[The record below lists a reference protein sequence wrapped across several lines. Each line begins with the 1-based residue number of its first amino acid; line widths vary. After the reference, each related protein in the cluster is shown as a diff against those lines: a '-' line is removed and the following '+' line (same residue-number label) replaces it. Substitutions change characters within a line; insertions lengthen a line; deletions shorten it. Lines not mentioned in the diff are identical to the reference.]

1 MDQKK
6 IISIEANFV
15 AGHLNFC
22 ILSPDNETMH
32 ENRLKHNDIYL
43 ELFAQI
49 SYICTRDKIFRMF
62 MFLLVAVSW

>member
-6 IISIEANFV
+6 IFSIEAKIV

-43 ELFAQI
+43 GLFVQI
-49 SYICTRDKIFRMF
+49 SYVCTRHKIFRMF
-62 MFLLVAVSW
+62 MFLLVAISW